1 MARGSGRLS
10 CYLTRMRDLKRG
22 ELRFR
27 LGETTR
33 QRWCAFKT
41 GGTGFEWTEA
51 LGKSRVLVTACS
63 LPPVPAYGPHEPRSL
78 EPRGASR

>member
-10 CYLTRMRDLKRG
+10 CYLMRMRDLKRG
-22 ELRFR
+22 DLRFR

-33 QRWCAFKT
+33 RRWCALET
-41 GGTGFEWTEA
+41 GGMGSEWTEA
-51 LGKSRVLVTACS
+51 LGKPRVFVAACS
-63 LPPVPAYGPHEPRSL
+63 LPPVPAHGPHEPRSL